1 MSQRF
6 GHVALV
12 GRPNVGKS
20 TLLNALIGEPLA
32 IVTHK
37 PQTTRDQILGLF
49 NDARGQIA
57 FVDTPGIHK
66 RKDHSLNRR
75 LNRLASASLASV
87 DVVVA
92 VVDAR
97 HEHDED
103 ERVFELLD
111 RIDDRPRLLV
121 INKIDTLS
129 DRAALLPRTDAL
141 MARLPFDAVVY
152 TAATRGD
159 GVEDL
164 LTEVFARLPEG
175 APAYDDSLFTD
186 RSMRFL
192 AAEAVREQLMLNLH
206 QEIPYGLTVVIE
218 RYETGPRRT
227 EIDALVVVNE
237 ARHKGMVIGR
247 GGEVLKRVGSLARRR
262 IEALVGGPVHLALH
276 VKVKSGWLEDEALL
290 EQFSS
295 AT

>member
-1 MSQRF
+1 MSKRF

-20 TLLNALIGEPLA
+20 TLLNALVGEPLA

-37 PQTTRDQILGLF
+37 PQTTRDQIIGLV
-49 NDARGQIA
+49 NEPRGQIA

-97 HEHDED
+97 RDHEED

-111 RIDDRPRLLV
+111 KVTDRPRLLV
-121 INKIDTLS
+121 LNKIDLLAS
-129 DRAALLPRTDAL
+129 REALLPRTQAL
-141 MARLPFDAVVY
+141 MARLPFDAVIY
-152 TAATRGD
+152 TAATRAD
-159 GVEDL
+159 GINDL
-164 LTEVFARLPEG
+164 LDAVFERLPE
-175 APAYDDSLFTD
+175 AEPAYDADWFTD

-206 QEIPYGLTVVIE
+206 QEIPYGLTVLIE

-247 GGEVLKRVGSLARRR
+247 GGEVLKRVGTAARQR
-262 IEALVGGPVHLALH
+262 IEALVNGPVHLGLH
-276 VKVKSGWLEDEALL
+276 VKVKSGWLDDEAWVD
-290 EQFSS
+290 QS
-295 AT
+295 AETP